1 MSKLKHSQRYMNT
14 FELDCIKFEILTKR
28 HQLSTIFQST
38 IEEVFETLE
47 KENLDLSTSH
57 SIIEPIVNQDYGNTF
72 HHQNGPNHLQPIHKN
87 TSRQY
92 QSITYQIP
100 RT

>member
-1 MSKLKHSQRYMNT
+1 MNT
-14 FELDCIKFEILTKR
+14 FELDYRYSEWPPKR
-28 HQLSTIFQST
+28 HKLSTIFQST
-38 IEEVFETLE
+38 IEEVFEILE
-47 KENLDLSTSH
+47 KENLDLSTSD